1 VAEDGRDEHVDA
13 ADSVLSVSLAVPAL
27 ESIVPEE
34 GADPL
39 LIPSSPVQTVEH
51 ATGHQ
56 SAIVLYLRDA
66 SETVKQCAT
75 YISLVRVFKYLSI
88 AWRAGRTRSHVA

>member
-1 VAEDGRDEHVDA
+1 MAEHWRDEHVDA

-56 SAIVLYLRDA
+56 SAIVLYLRE
-66 SETVKQCAT
+66 SET
-75 YISLVRVFKYLSI
+75 
-88 AWRAGRTRSHVA
+88 GE